1 MNILFDYFD
10 LDYHM
15 SKGLYLLQ
23 EAEFFIFIDNDIS
36 KENKN
41 IAYGYYKDI
50 NHENIEKN

>member
-1 MNILFDYFD
+1 
-10 LDYHM
+10 M

-41 IAYGYYKDI
+41 ITYGYYKDK
-50 NHENIEKN
+50 NQENMEKN